1 MNTTDGALT
10 ARCPACGR
18 LNRVRRVASGAPH
31 CGNCGRPLPWI
42 VDADQS
48 TFHAAVEESSLPVL
62 VDFWAPWC
70 GPCRIVEPAVERVAR
85 DLAGRLK
92 VVKVNA
98 DLTPELGQ
106 RFNVRG
112 IPTLIIFD
120 HGRVVDR
127 QTGASPWALPSW
139 VESHLAS

>member
-1 MNTTDGALT
+1 MAGQNVLEFTDA
-10 ARCPACGR
+10 
-18 LNRVRRVASGAPH
+18 NWEKEVE
-31 CGNCGRPLPWI
+31 
-42 VDADQS
+42 QS
-48 TFHAAVEESSLPVL
+48 DVPVV